1 MSYLDERFSG
11 FIGRKV
17 IVSEDKLEELCEE
30 WSGEEDEDGTIS
42 GEGSVVFDSHPYNE
56 ENDDEDVDEEEDDW
70 DESDEWEVSA
80 NLRFKIENRVL
91 TMVEPEVS
99 IYGDSGLG
107 EEEPEDTWNTA
118 DEASALEFLC
128 LITGG
133 ENKKPES
140 QDECVGSDSRPWTRE
155 EATAWFKKWE
165 AEAREGYKE
174 VRGHYPY

>member
-1 MSYLDERFSG
+1 MSYLDERFSS

-30 WSGEEDEDGTIS
+30 WDGEEDEDEILS

-56 ENDDEDVDEEEDDW
+56 DDDDEEIDEEEDDW
-70 DESDEWEVSA
+70 DESDGWEVSA
-80 NLRFKIENRVL
+80 NLRFEIEYGML

-99 IYGDSGLG
+99 IYGDPGLG
-107 EEEPEDTWNTA
+107 EEAPEDTWNTE

-133 ENKKPES
+133 DYGGEKKKA
-140 QDECVGSDSRPWTRE
+140 GSP
-155 EATAWFKKWE
+155 
-165 AEAREGYKE
+165 G
-174 VRGHYPY
+174 